1 MTEEIRREL
10 WKMETAGVKR
20 AEMVTFLAGHG
31 IKTSEPKLCEFFKPV
46 LAAEYEI
53 RKSAVAA
60 DILARAV
67 AESGDLA
74 GGGQNVI
81 GKAFF
86 DALQGATDPHSKE
99 GRALL
104 LGASKHFSDMMK
116 SRGDAAKLAH
126 QSAKLKLDRE
136 KFETE
141 LAERLLDQALRE
153 KLAGIAESNLPRA
166 EKIAQARQLA
176 FADIDAL
183 EKSGEVVLPK

>member
-116 SRGDAAKLAH
+116 SRGDAAKLA
-126 QSAKLKLDRE
+126 QKERELDI
-136 KFETE
+136 
-141 LAERLLDQALRE
+141 AERRVVV
-153 KLAGIAESNLPRA
+153 
-166 EKIAQARQLA
+166 
-176 FADIDAL
+176 L
-183 EKSGEVVLPK
+183 EKKIVEASAVCGDATLTPEQQAARLKEILK